1 MVLPL
6 AAEDS
11 GRLRMDQKAEA
22 IDHARLGLDPQYS
35 PAQQEKIRRLILED
49 WKKAGVKL
57 PTYMK
62 LVARYIAGSGLPEA
76 WLAKLSHQTMDK
88 MLKRISTPRY
98 EVWACLH
105 LYLTKKYGEPGISA
119 SAPTEENQLGR
130 ALVRFAAAEVA
141 AGFAGTYS
149 LPDEPDA
156 ALALEMVEA
165 GYCRLSLVRRYLS
178 AEPFAEPVVST
189 AKGVG
194 TVKGGKLTAVLR
206 TTSTRE
212 LESLDLA
219 LGTLAP
225 LADPEMDARFA
236 ALRDA
241 P

>member
-1 MVLPL
+1 MNEE
-6 AAEDS
+6 A
-11 GRLRMDQKAEA
+11 QA

-35 PAQQEKIRRLILED
+35 PAQQEIIRRLILED

-62 LVARYIAGSGLPEA
+62 LVARYIAGAGLPEA

-88 MLKRISTPRY
+88 MLKRVSTPRY

-105 LYLTKKYGEPGISA
+105 LYLAKKYGEPGISA
-119 SAPTEENQLGR
+119 STPTEENQLGR
-130 ALVRFAAAEVA
+130 ALVRFAAAEATAVL
-141 AGFAGTYS
+141 AGTYS
-149 LPDEPDA
+149 LPDESGA
-156 ALALEMVEA
+156 ALGLEAAED
-165 GYCRLSLVRRYLS
+165 GYCRLSLVRRYQS
-178 AEPFAEPVVST
+178 GEPFAEPVVST

-194 TVKGGKLTAVLR
+194 TIKGGKLTAVLR
-206 TTSTRE
+206 SVATRE

-219 LGTLAP
+219 LGTLTP
-225 LADPEMDARFA
+225 LADAEMNARLA